1 MLHFG
6 ALVSKGASEREM
18 KIKFQ
23 FLAAEIESH
32 LVLKCILLNSKQD
45 LYLFR
50 KVWLICNVYN
60 VLYMRCTTFMMRK
73 NKNVVYFNEIW
84 AHEWLY

>member
-23 FLAAEIESH
+23 FLAAEMESH
-32 LVLKCILLNSKQD
+32 LVLQEE
-45 LYLFR
+45 Y
-50 KVWLICNVYN
+50 
-60 VLYMRCTTFMMRK
+60 TTEATGFIP
-73 NKNVVYFNEIW
+73 V
-84 AHEWLY
+84 